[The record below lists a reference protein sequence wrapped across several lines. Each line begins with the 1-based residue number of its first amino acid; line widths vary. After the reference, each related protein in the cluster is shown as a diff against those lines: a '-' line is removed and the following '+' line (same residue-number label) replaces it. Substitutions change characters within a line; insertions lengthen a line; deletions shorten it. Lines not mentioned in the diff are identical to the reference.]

1 MKSIVKW
8 AISNSPA
15 MNTFL
20 IAALIVGS
28 VSMVVMRREV
38 FPNFALEVVL
48 VQVPF
53 PGATPDEVEEGI
65 CQKIESAINGV
76 EGIKKVTSI
85 AAENSGS
92 VVLEL
97 NSNVKDVQR
106 VLNDVRSEIDQIAN
120 QLPPTAEDAEVKQ
133 IVFRNS
139 AITLGITGPPRPT
152 DVDHLQA
159 DLDLRAVT
167 EEIRSDLLNLE
178 ATLPASLLRAGL
190 ARLYQP
196 QGKAI
201 SSAEIVNEQPYE
213 VSIEV
218 SEDKLREYG
227 LNLSSFADVVRN
239 QNVNVPGGKMET
251 VSQEL
256 LLRGNNKRETGT
268 EIAQLAVITKPNG
281 SIVTVGDIAN
291 VVDGFEETTSLNLI
305 DGKPGLVIEVSKTDD
320 EDLFTVVD
328 TVKEYVATK
337 QLPPGYS
344 IQLWGDVSIDVTD
357 RIDLLSRNGTQGLIL
372 VFVVLAIFLELRLAF
387 WVAMGIPICVL
398 GAGFILLMTGQTL
411 NMLSMF
417 AFLMALGIVVDDA
430 IVVGENIFMKRQEG
444 MTPFNAAVAGTV
456 EVLPS
461 VTASVTTT
469 VIAFMPLMYVSGVM
483 GKFIAV
489 MPVAVIA
496 MLIISL
502 FESMFIL
509 PAHLAHENNL
519 FLRVTGIALYIF
531 KPLLWVFEWVNRK
544 AATGLNFVIERLYQ
558 PLLGFCLVNKP
569 IVLATLFTSA
579 ALVAGSF
586 LAGWIKVQP
595 FPRMDGRQAIATVA
609 FPDGTSASFAR
620 NSSAR
625 LRDAAVEISREIEE
639 ETGDKI
645 VDVVHEEVGQS
656 GNALRGPT
664 GISRGSHVCSVNV
677 HMIPPGERTVT
688 VRQFLDRWREKVNK
702 IPGAEALKFD
712 ARSMGPGGSAI
723 EFKLLAN
730 DDSTKFLESAAE
742 ECKQYLATKAGVVD
756 IEDDSRQGKWEL
768 HLNLNE
774 QGKALGIQ
782 ESTLA
787 QTIRAVYFGD
797 EVMRVQ
803 RGRHEVKIM
812 VRYPRDDRKDMESFE
827 EIRIRDNMANERPIS
842 DVATADF
849 KRQLAQINRLNS
861 QRSIS
866 VTADV
871 KKEEANASE
880 IFDEMQTDFIPK
892 LVKRYKDEYGAN
904 LTVDW
909 QGEQADNAES
919 MSSLFSGS
927 IVALLCMF
935 ILLTLEFRSYLQ
947 PLIIMSVIPF
957 GWMGAIVG
965 HAVMGLEIS
974 LFSFFGMVALTGV
987 IVNDSIVLVDFINH
1001 RVRAGIPFLEALT
1014 NAGKRR
1020 FRPILLTSLT
1030 TVAGL
1035 LPMLNE
1041 RSMQAQVLIPMAVSL
1056 IFGLMVGTL
1065 LILILV
1071 PVFYNIYG
1079 TMLGWMGVPLIPED
1093 HSDAEPVEKIAA

>member
-20 IAALIVGS
+20 IAGLIVGAI
-28 VSMVVMRREV
+28 SMIVMRREV
-38 FPNFALEVVL
+38 FPNFALEIVL

-65 CQKIESAINGV
+65 CQKIESAVNGV

-85 AAENSGS
+85 AAENAGS

-106 VLNDVRSEIDQIAN
+106 VMNDVRSEIDQIAN
-120 QLPPTAEDAEVKQ
+120 QLPPRAEDAEVKQ
-133 IVFRNS
+133 IVFRGP
-139 AITLGITGPPRPT
+139 AITLGITGPPRSSNT
-152 DVDHLQA
+152 DHLQG
-159 DLDLRAVT
+159 DLELRELT
-167 EEIRSDLLNLE
+167 EEIRSELLDLK
-178 ATLPASLLRAGL
+178 AIPPSDPVRA
-190 ARLYQP
+190 AFAFMYQP
-196 QGKAI
+196 QGNAI
-201 SSAEIVNEQPYE
+201 SSAEIANEQPYE
-213 VSIEV
+213 ISIEV

-227 LNLSSFADVVRN
+227 LNLKSFADIVRN
-239 QNVNVPGGKMET
+239 QNINVPGGKMET

-256 LLRGNNKRETGT
+256 LLRGNNKRETGI
-268 EIAQLAVITKPNG
+268 EIAKLPVIAKSSG
-281 SIVTVGDIAN
+281 DVVTVGDVAT

-305 DGKPGLVIEVSKTDD
+305 DGKPGLVIEVSKTND
-320 EDLFTVVD
+320 EDLFTIVD
-328 TVKEYVATK
+328 TVKQYVATK

-344 IQLWGDVSIDVTD
+344 IQLWGDVSIDVVD
-357 RIDLLSRNGTQGLIL
+357 RIDLLSRNGTQGLLL

-398 GAGFILLMTGQTL
+398 GAGFILLVTGQTL

-444 MTPFNAAVAGTV
+444 MAPFQAAVAGTV

-469 VIAFMPLMYVSGVM
+469 VIAFLPLMYVSGVM

-496 MLIISL
+496 MLVISL
-502 FESMFIL
+502 FESMLIL
-509 PAHLAHENNL
+509 PSHLAHEENL
-519 FLRVTGIALYIF
+519 FLKVSGAVLYIF
-531 KPLLWVFEWVNRK
+531 KPLLWVFEWINQK
-544 AATGLNFVIERLYQ
+544 AAVGLNYVIERIYQ
-558 PLLGFCLVNKP
+558 PVLEFCLVNKP

-579 ALVAGSF
+579 ALVVGAF
-586 LAGWIKVQP
+586 LAGYVKVGL
-595 FPRMDGRQAIATVA
+595 FPKMDGREAIATVA
-609 FPDGTSASFAR
+609 FPDGTSASFAEA
-620 NSSAR
+620 SSSR
-625 LRDAAVEISREIEE
+625 LREAAIEISKEIEK
-639 ETGDKI
+639 ETGDQI
-645 VDVVHEEVGQS
+645 VDVIHEEVGQS
-656 GNALRGPT
+656 GDAMRGPT
-664 GISRGSHVCSVNV
+664 GVTNGSHVCSVKV
-677 HMIPPGERTVT
+677 HMIPPAERTAT
-688 VRQFLDRWREKVNK
+688 VREFLDRWREKISK
-702 IPGAEALKFD
+702 IPGAESLKFD
-712 ARSMGPGGSAI
+712 ARSMGPGGAAI
-723 EFKLLAN
+723 EFKLLAA
-730 DDSTKFLESAAE
+730 DDSTEYLEPAVE

-756 IEDDSRQGKWEL
+756 IEDDSRPGKWEL
-768 HLNLNE
+768 HLSLSE
-774 QGKALGIQ
+774 QGNALGLR

-787 QTIRAVYFGD
+787 ETIRAVYFGD
-797 EVMRVQ
+797 EVMRIQ
-803 RGRHEVKIM
+803 RGRHEVKLM
-812 VRYPRDDRKDMESFE
+812 VRYPRSDRKDMSSFE
-827 EIRIRDNMANERPIS
+827 NIRIRDNEMNERPIS

-849 KRQLAQINRLNS
+849 KRQLAEINRLNS
-861 QRSIS
+861 RRSIS

-871 KKEEANASE
+871 KKEEASASQ
-880 IFDEMQTDFIPK
+880 IFAEMQTDFIPD
-892 LVKRYKDEYGAN
+892 LIKRYKDVYGAN
-904 LTVDW
+904 LSVDW
-909 QGEQADNAES
+909 QGEQADNIES
-919 MSSLFSGS
+919 MNSLFSGFA
-927 IVALLCMF
+927 VALLCMF

-965 HAVMGLEIS
+965 HALMGLEIS

-1001 RVRAGIPFLEALT
+1001 RVRDGIPFLEALSS
-1014 NAGKRR
+1014 AGKRR

-1056 IFGLMVGTL
+1056 IYGLMVGTL

-1079 TMLGWMGVPLIPED
+1079 TVLGWMNVPLIPDD
-1093 HSDAEPVEKIAA
+1093 HDETKESDKIAA

>member
-20 IAALIVGS
+20 VAALVVGTI
-28 VSMVVMRREV
+28 SMVVMRREV
-38 FPNFALEVVL
+38 FPNFALEIVL
-48 VQVPF
+48 VSVPF

-65 CQKIESAINGV
+65 CQKIESAVNGV
-76 EGIKKVTSI
+76 EGIKKITSI
-85 AAENSGS
+85 AGENNGS

-106 VLNDVRSEIDQIAN
+106 VMNDVRSEIDQIAN
-120 QLPPTAEDAEVKQ
+120 QLPPRAEDPEVKQ
-133 IVFRNS
+133 IVFRGP
-139 AITLGITGPPRPT
+139 AITLGITGPPRSSDMPA
-152 DVDHLQA
+152 LQA
-159 DLDLRAVT
+159 DLALRDLT
-167 EEIRSDLLNLE
+167 EEIRSELLDLRP
-178 ATLPASLLRAGL
+178 TPPADPVRA
-190 ARLYQP
+190 AFAWMYQP

-201 SSAEIVNEQPYE
+201 SSAEIANEQPYE
-213 VSIEV
+213 ISVEV

-227 LNLSSFADVVRN
+227 LNLTAFANIVRN

-256 LLRGNNKRETGT
+256 LLRGNNKRETGS
-268 EIAQLAVITKPNG
+268 EIAKLPVVAKPNG
-281 SIVTVGDIAN
+281 DVVTVGDIAN
-291 VVDGFEETTSLNLI
+291 VVDGFEETTSVNLI
-305 DGKPGLVIEVSKTDD
+305 DGKPGLVIEVSKTND
-320 EDLFTVVD
+320 EDLFTIVD
-328 TVKEYVATK
+328 TVKEYVASK

-344 IQLWGDVSIDVTD
+344 IQLWGDVSIDVVD

-398 GAGFILLMTGQTL
+398 GAGFILLVTGQTL

-496 MLIISL
+496 MLVISL
-502 FESMFIL
+502 FESMLIL
-509 PAHLAHENNL
+509 PSHLAHEDNL
-519 FLRVTGIALYIF
+519 FLRVCGTVLYIF
-531 KPLLWVFEWVNRK
+531 KPLLWVFEWINGK
-544 AATGLNFVIERLYQ
+544 AAIGLNFVIDRLYQ
-558 PLLGFCLVNKP
+558 PLLSFCLVNKP

-579 ALVAGSF
+579 ALVAGGF
-586 LAGWIKVQP
+586 LAGWVKVGL
-595 FPRMDGRQAIATVA
+595 FPKMDGREAIATVA
-609 FPDGTSASFAR
+609 FPDGTSAAFAR
-620 NSSAR
+620 ESAVN
-625 LRDAAVEISREIEE
+625 LRKAAINIGNEIEE
-639 ETGDKI
+639 ETGERI
-645 VDVVHEEVGQS
+645 IDVIHEEVGQT
-656 GNALRGPT
+656 GDAMRGPT
-664 GISRGSHVCSVNV
+664 GITRGSHVCSVKV
-677 HMIPPGERTVT
+677 HMIPPSQRTVT
-688 VRQFLDRWREKVNK
+688 VRNFLDRWREAIDK

-712 ARSMGPGGSAI
+712 ARSMGPGGAAI
-723 EFKLLAN
+723 EFKLLAS
-730 DDSTKFLESAAE
+730 DDSTEYLEPAVE

-774 QGKALGIQ
+774 QGKALGLQ

-787 QTIRAVYFGD
+787 ETIRSVYFGD

-812 VRYPRDDRKDMESFE
+812 VRYPRQDRKDMASFE
-827 EIRIRDNMANERPIS
+827 NIRIRDSMMNERPIS
-842 DVATADF
+842 DVATTDF

-861 QRSIS
+861 RRSIS

-871 KKEEANASE
+871 KKEEASASL
-880 IFDEMQTDFIPK
+880 IFAEMQKDFIPD
-892 LVKRYKDEYGAN
+892 LIKRYKDEYGAN
-904 LTVDW
+904 LSVDW

-919 MSSLFSGS
+919 MSSLFSGFA
-927 IVALLCMF
+927 VALLCMF

-965 HAVMGLEIS
+965 HALMGLEIS

-1001 RVRAGIPFLEALT
+1001 RVRAGTPFLEALT
-1014 NAGKRR
+1014 SAGKRR

-1056 IFGLMVGTL
+1056 IYGLLVGTL

-1079 TMLGWMGVPLIPED
+1079 TVLGWMGVPLIPED
-1093 HSDAEPVEKIAA
+1093 HSESEQPTKIAA